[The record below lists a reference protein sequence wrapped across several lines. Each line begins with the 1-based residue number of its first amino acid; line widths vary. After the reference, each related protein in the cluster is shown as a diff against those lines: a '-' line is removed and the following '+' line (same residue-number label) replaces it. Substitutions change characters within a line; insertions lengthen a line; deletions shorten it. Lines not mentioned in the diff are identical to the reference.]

1 MFYIN
6 YLYKIRNNFAIIS
19 NSKNINTINK
29 LKEIQKAEIGL
40 RIVLFVENQ
49 FVENDDII
57 CIEKWDSLKHNFPK
71 FKQIEWN
78 NTKYNK

>member
-1 MFYIN
+1 MFSIN

-29 LKEIQKAEIGL
+29 LNEIQKAEIGL

-71 FKQIEWN
+71 FKQIE
-78 NTKYNK
+78 

>member
-1 MFYIN
+1 MFSIN

-29 LKEIQKAEIGL
+29 LKEIQKAETGL

-71 FKQIEWN
+71 FKQID
-78 NTKYNK
+78 